1 MRDGKSFWKKN
12 GLLYIST
19 PTVSR
24 FLQCNVDTAEGEACL
39 CLATSFFS
47 LFSHILLLL
56 AQNISSPSFCRLSI
70 NKFLLIPCN
79 VGLTLTLSLP
89 ISSPSVCRHVSVSVL
104 ICLQSPD
111 SLIALLVYLQ
121 ISQFAP
127 LPSIWHRPPM
137 SQWSDKTTDVFAFC
151 SGASL

>member
-1 MRDGKSFWKKN
+1 MERAFGKKN
-12 GLLYIST
+12 RSEEKELLYIST
-19 PTVSR
+19 PTVCR
-24 FLQCNVDTAEGEACL
+24 FLGMDVYVWQL
-39 CLATSFFS
+39 PPSPF
-47 LFSHILLLL
+47 FSHILLLL
-56 AQNISSPSFCRLSI
+56 AQSISSPSFCSLSI
-70 NKFLLIPCN
+70 NKSPLIPCN
-79 VGLTLTLSLP
+79 VGLTLTLSLR
-89 ISSPSVCRHVSVSVL
+89 ISSPSVCRHVTVSVL

>member
-1 MRDGKSFWKKN
+1 MRDGESSWKKKQVRRKGVAIHQHTYGMSLPRN
-12 GLLYIST
+12 G
-19 PTVSR
+19 
-24 FLQCNVDTAEGEACL
+24 CL
-39 CLATSFFS
+39 CLATSSFS

-56 AQNISSPSFCRLSI
+56 AQSISSPSFCSLSI
-70 NKFLLIPCN
+70 NKSPLIPCN
-79 VGLTLTLSLP
+79 VGLTLTLSLR
-89 ISSPSVCRHVSVSVL
+89 ISSPTVCRHVSVSVL